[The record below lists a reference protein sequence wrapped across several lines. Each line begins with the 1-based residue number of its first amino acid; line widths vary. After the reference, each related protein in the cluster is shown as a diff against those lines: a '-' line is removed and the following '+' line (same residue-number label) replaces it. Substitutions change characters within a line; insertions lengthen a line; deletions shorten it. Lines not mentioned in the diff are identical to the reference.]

1 MLSTPPHIIPEL
13 GPHSSPGPPHPCD
26 LTLPT
31 HTPHID
37 TATSE
42 RRVTVVFCTQQR
54 LNKWQLVKFSNLKQR
69 IQYTPCKQRGAW
81 TVKTE
86 LSFPKGAGIDRMVV
100 HAYNSRTWEVLKF
113 KGRLGYIIIPCLKK
127 IKTKIKLTSCVLV
140 NVNGKIFIKSI
151 KRKEI
156 SSSRI
161 FSK

>member
-1 MLSTPPHIIPEL
+1 M
-13 GPHSSPGPPHPCD
+13 
-26 LTLPT
+26 
-31 HTPHID
+31 
-37 TATSE
+37 
-42 RRVTVVFCTQQR
+42 VFCTQQR

-127 IKTKIKLTSCVLV
+127 INKDKNKAYILCPSQCKWQD
-140 NVNGKIFIKSI
+140 IY
-151 KRKEI
+151 KEH
-156 SSSRI
+156 
-161 FSK
+161 KEEGN